1 MDTER
6 SRSGSLSKK
15 QRGVIIISIENIIM
29 KRILIILNLVISA
42 SVFGQTYTLK
52 KCIDVATKN
61 NPTFQRAYLN
71 AELANANTADAKA
84 RRLPQVQAFF
94 AQGMNFGR
102 SIDRFSNDYINQ
114 LYNSTYGSLQLGM
127 PIYKGFQT
135 RNLTESAKLLQQA
148 ETLNIEADRNQ
159 LSINLLKAYLDVLA
173 SKELLAAAKKQFEN
187 SQIQLSRQEKMMA
200 AGTSGKLEQLQFSN
214 QNAADQGSLIDAQ
227 YNHKISRLT
236 LFQLM
241 NIRPDDRIDFEA
253 IIPLEIGQEVI
264 IDVTTNPVEL
274 LPEYKSFS
282 LQSLSFDRK
291 IKANQAENLP
301 QLNLSG
307 NYSTFYASSNP
318 EKTFFKQV
326 NDTRNG
332 SFSLNLSV
340 PIFSKYQTS
349 PRTQQLAVQKKI
361 LENTRKVKENVLHQD
376 LETIKLML
384 TAFGERYKNAS
395 HQVEISKE
403 NLKLIELRIEA
414 GTINPIEFSLAQ
426 ANVEKAVSNQIQ
438 TKFRWILQKKLLEYY
453 QTGTFDFL

>member
-1 MDTER
+1 M
-6 SRSGSLSKK
+6 KK
-15 QRGVIIISIENIIM
+15 L
-29 KRILIILNLVISA
+29 LIILSLVLSGA
-42 SVFGQTYTLK
+42 TYGQTYTLK

-71 AELANANTADAKA
+71 AELANANTAEAKA
-84 RRLPQVQAFF
+84 RRLPQIQAFF

-114 LYNSTYGSLQLGM
+114 LYNSTYGNLQLGM

-173 SKELLAAAKKQFEN
+173 AKELLAAAKKQLEN
-187 SQIQLSRQEKMMA
+187 SEIQLSRQEKMMS

-214 QNAADQGSLIDAQ
+214 QTAADRGSLIDAQ
-227 YNHKISRLT
+227 YNNQISRLT

-241 NIRPDDRIDFEA
+241 NIRPDDKIDFEA
-253 IIPLEIGQEVI
+253 IIPFEIGQETL
-264 IDVTTNPVEL
+264 IDFSTNPVEI

-282 LQSLSFDRK
+282 LQSLSFDRR

-301 QLNLSG
+301 EVSLSG

-318 EKTFFKQV
+318 ERTFFQQV

-332 SFSLNLSV
+332 SFSLNLAI
-340 PIFSKYQTS
+340 PIFSKFQNS
-349 PRTQQLAVQKKI
+349 PRTQQLAVQKKM
-361 LENTRKVKENVLHQD
+361 LENTRKVKENGLHQD

-384 TAFGERYKNAS
+384 TAFSERYKNAS
-395 HQVEISKE
+395 QQVDISKE
-403 NLKLIELRIEA
+403 NLKLVELRIEA

-426 ANVEKAVSNQIQ
+426 ANLEKAVSNQIQ
-438 TKFRWILQKKLLEYY
+438 TKFRWILQKKLLGYY
-453 QTGTFDFL
+453 QSGTFDFL